1 MKSIFVGQLPQE
13 QQNQIEK
20 MLRDMLLD
28 GADGD
33 PKKVKEYHNATLE
46 ELVQNGMDSKIVDLD
61 YIMTFY
67 AHEFFV
73 DCHEDYKDIPN
84 AVAIIDI
91 LRNSREL
98 EVPDFQYVN
107 QTDEQE
113 QEQ

>member
-1 MKSIFVGQLPQE
+1 MKPIYVGQLPQE
-13 QQNQIEK
+13 QQEQIEK

-28 GADGD
+28 GVDGD

-46 ELVQNGMDSKIVDLD
+46 ELVQNAMDSKIVDLD
-61 YIMTFY
+61 YIMMFY
-67 AHEFFV
+67 AHDFFI

-84 AVAIIDI
+84 AVSIIDI
-91 LRNSREL
+91 LRSSRAL
-98 EVPDFQYVN
+98 NVADFQYVN